1 MTRFIQVGVLLIIF
15 SASGRKVHDSRVRIR
30 KKQKILTC
38 HAICTFHSNS
48 RSDSKTLRPAPE
60 PDPSELL
67 EARAFY
73 NIDFTSFKEKLAN
86 DFGYDLL
93 SP

>member
-1 MTRFIQVGVLLIIF
+1 MTRFIQVGVLLFIF
-15 SASGRKVHDSRVRIR
+15 SACGRKVHDSRVRIR
-30 KKQKILTC
+30 KQQEISTC
-38 HAICTFHSNS
+38 HAICTFRSKS
-48 RSDSKTLRPAPE
+48 RSDSKILRPVTE
-60 PDPSELL
+60 PDPSALL